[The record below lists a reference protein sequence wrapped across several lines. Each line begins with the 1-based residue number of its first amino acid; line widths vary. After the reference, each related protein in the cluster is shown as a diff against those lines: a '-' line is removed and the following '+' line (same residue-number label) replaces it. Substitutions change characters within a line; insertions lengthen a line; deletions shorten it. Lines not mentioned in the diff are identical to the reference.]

1 MVYILGGVEL
11 VGLDGSNYLFS
22 GFGETKYHTPY
33 IVTLLS
39 YSSSSIYFYFGGD
52 IDPKA

>member
-1 MVYILGGVEL
+1 MDWLGSAGY
-11 VGLDGSNYLFS
+11 DNLFS